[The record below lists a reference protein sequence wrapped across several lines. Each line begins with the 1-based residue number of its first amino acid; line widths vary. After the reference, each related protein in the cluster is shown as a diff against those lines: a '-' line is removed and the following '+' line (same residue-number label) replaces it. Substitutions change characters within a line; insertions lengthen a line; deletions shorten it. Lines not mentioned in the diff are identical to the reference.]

1 MSRVVIVVNG
11 GVVTSVFSDDEEIEV
26 DILDYDE
33 MKMYDEDSEDPD
45 YCHMLILEDEIN
57 DMTDLD
63 LN

>member
-45 YCHMLILEDEIN
+45 YCHMLILEDEID
-57 DMTDLD
+57 DMEEIY
-63 LN
+63 

>member
-1 MSRVVIVVNG
+1 MSRVVIVVSG

-45 YCHMLILEDEIN
+45 YCHMLILEDEID
-57 DMTDLD
+57 DMTEIF
-63 LN
+63 